1 MLVRRVIPFRTSID
15 CCLSLVS
22 NVTEARSSPCGDW
35 SGVFALNALVF
46 ILIELRGDDDRR
58 QKDEAPPTHQHTD
71 AIRQF
76 RFDILPVAA
85 LVELQEAKAIWHE
98 AEMTSV
104 LTVQNLSKYGTRWQD
119 IETVA
124 PVASHPD

>member
-1 MLVRRVIPFRTSID
+1 MPLLSMLVRRVVPFRTSID

-22 NVTEARSSPCGDW
+22 NVTEARSSLSPCGDS
-35 SGVFALNALVF
+35 SGVFALNALVL

-85 LVELQEAKAIWHE
+85 LVELHEAKARHE
-98 AEMTSV
+98 VESDECPFYAENLTSS
-104 LTVQNLSKYGTRWQD
+104 LR
-119 IETVA
+119 
-124 PVASHPD
+124 